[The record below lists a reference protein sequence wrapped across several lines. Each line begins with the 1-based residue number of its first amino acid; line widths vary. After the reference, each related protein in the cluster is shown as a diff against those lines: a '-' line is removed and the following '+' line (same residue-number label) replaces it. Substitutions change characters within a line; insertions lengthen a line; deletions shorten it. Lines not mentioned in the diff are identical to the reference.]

1 MQVYTHV
8 EIQDH
13 LSARFVSWTY
23 GDGAI
28 RRDFEFGDFTEAFS
42 FMTAV
47 ALEAEKMDHHPEW
60 SNVYNKVSIALNT
73 HSAGGITRLDF
84 DLAAKID
91 QAFGKLQS

>member
-1 MQVYTHV
+1 MQVYTHS

-13 LSARFVSWTY
+13 LSNRNKDWTY
-23 GDGAI
+23 RDGAI

-47 ALEAEKMDHHPEW
+47 ALAAEKMDHHPEW
-60 SNVYNKVSIALNT
+60 TNVYNKLSISLNT

-91 QAFGKLQS
+91 QAFERLQS